1 MAIIH
6 PAELRPSKLEVLG
19 AFLPGNPWYDGP
31 ADPEPAAIGAYRFD
45 DPAGQVG
52 IETHLLRVG
61 EGPILQV
68 PLTYRG
74 TPLPGADDWLV
85 ATMEHSVLGRRWVY
99 DACRDPVYAAALA
112 AVLLGGAL
120 QAEEL
125 VEVDGRRQ
133 PRQPAVRVSAGGV
146 PEGGPPR
153 LGELSVATEGSTTVI
168 DAVDVRLRIHHVLDR
183 SAPLPSGHTLTGVW
197 RGEPHPVL
205 LASAQR
211 VR

>member
-1 MAIIH
+1 VAIIH

-19 AFLPGNPWYDGP
+19 AFLPTTHWYDGP
-31 ADPEPAAIGAYRFD
+31 RDPQPVAIGAYRFD

-52 IETHLLRVG
+52 VETHLLRVG

-85 ATMEHSVLGRRWVY
+85 TTMEHSVLGRRWVY
-99 DACRDPVYAAALA
+99 DACHDPVYASALA
-112 AVLLGGAL
+112 AVILGRAL

-133 PRQPAVRVSAGGV
+133 SRQPSVWVSASGV
-146 PEGGPPR
+146 PEEAPPP
-153 LGELSVATEGSTTVI
+153 LGELSVAVLDSNTVI
-168 DAVDVRLRIHHVLDR
+168 DAVNIRLRVHHVLDL
-183 SAPLPSGHTLTGVW
+183 SAPVPDGPVLTGVW
-197 RGEPHPVL
+197 RSRPHPVL

-211 VR
+211 A